1 LFSAKKETTQRI
13 AVLSPLIRRLI
24 QSACLPKKENI
35 SLLVL
40 AYHQRR
46 SDDFA
51 FIIIYLNDFA
61 YECLREERKLS
72 YYYDVF
78 DSNFMVEQ
86 LCSGVFEVFD

>member
-1 LFSAKKETTQRI
+1 VVETCAICFCIADFAFTIQYFLFSAKKETTQRI

-61 YECLREERKLS
+61 YECLRKERKLS
-72 YYYDVF
+72 YY
-78 DSNFMVEQ
+78 
-86 LCSGVFEVFD
+86 